1 MSGNSIIATMPLA
14 MATGTVRNPRAG
26 HRSL

>member
-14 MATGTVRNPRAG
+14 MATGSVPDGPRW
-26 HRSL
+26 